1 MLVSINWLKDY
12 ANVDVPVDEF
22 CDRMILSGSNI
33 ETVEPFG
40 TKFTNIVVGKILK
53 IEKHPDADK
62 LVVCTVDAGDEQP
75 LQIVTGA
82 KNVFEGATVP
92 LIKHGGKLP
101 DGTVIKKG
109 KLRGVLSEGMLCSAA
124 EMGYEDKVISTLIKD
139 GIWIL
144 DDSLVPGTDIADA
157 LGLRDSVVDFEITPN
172 RPDCLSMIGMAREAA
187 AVFGT
192 ELKYPSTEVAAGGG
206 DVNEHISV
214 EVKAPE
220 LCPRYTAHVI
230 TDIKIEQSPWWM
242 QKRLM
247 HAGMRPINNIVD
259 ITNFV
264 MMEYGQPI
272 HAFDASAVEGEKIII
287 DTSKE
292 GDVFVT
298 LDGTERKLPEGV
310 IMINDASKPIG
321 IAGIMGGLNSEITE
335 NTKKVILE
343 VANFDGDSIRSSSKK
358 LGLRTEASGRYEK
371 GLDANLCEAAAARV
385 CHLIEELGCGKVADG
400 LIDIYPHKKN
410 AEPVDVRVSRVNH
423 VLGTDIPG
431 EDMVKI
437 FESLEMKVEVNSD
450 VMTVTPP
457 TVRMDLEAEID
468 YVEEVARMYGYD
480 LLPTSIPKGS
490 EVAGLTKQEDARTR
504 ARDIL
509 TGLGLDEILTYSFVS
524 PSSVDKAGISK
535 TDIAKR
541 NFVKIINPLG
551 DDSSVMR
558 TLLTPN
564 MMDVLSKNYAK
575 GNKSAA
581 LFEIGRIFNNV
592 PINCDGQPAEA
603 EGLCIGMYGGDA
615 DFFLLKGI
623 INELADRM
631 GLKGEL
637 VYEAEKNLPMY
648 HPGRCA
654 NIIYNGELLG
664 TMGEMHPD
672 VAERYGITERVYTCE
687 ILFSIIILHAVK
699 EILYKP
705 LPKYPAVTRDISLLV
720 ANEVTVGDIEDVIR
734 ENGGDILEDAVL
746 FDVYR
751 GKQVGEGMKSV
762 AFNLSYRSPDKTLTD
777 DEVNP
782 VHARIVEAL
791 REKLNAVQRE
801 M

>member
-12 ANVDVPVDEF
+12 ADVDVSVEEF

-40 TKFTNIVVGKILK
+40 TKFTKIVVGKILK

-62 LVVCTVDAGDEQP
+62 LVVCTIDAGDEEP

-92 LIKHGGKLP
+92 LIRHGGKLP

-109 KLRGVLSEGMLCSAA
+109 KLRGVVSEGMLCSAA
-124 EMGYEDKVISTLIKD
+124 EMGYEDKVINTLIKD

-144 DDSLVPGTDIADA
+144 DDDLVPGTDIADA
-157 LGLRDSVVDFEITPN
+157 LGLKDSVVDFEITPN

-192 ELKYPSTEVAAGGG
+192 ELKYPSTDVAAGGG

-214 EVKAPE
+214 EVKSPQ

-272 HAFDASAVEGEKIII
+272 HAFDASTVEGNKIII
-287 DTSKE
+287 DTSKD

-298 LDGTERKLPEGV
+298 LDGAERKLPEGV
-310 IMINDASKPIG
+310 LMINDAAKPIG

-335 NTKKVILE
+335 DTKKVILE

-371 GLDANLCEAAAARV
+371 GLDANLCEAAALRV

-400 LIDIYPHKKN
+400 AIDIYPQVQEAK
-410 AEPVDVRVSRVNH
+410 PIDVRASRVNH
-423 VLGTDIPG
+423 VLGTDISG
-431 EDMVKI
+431 DDMVKI
-437 FESLEMKVEVNSD
+437 FESLEMSVKVNGD

-524 PSSVDKAGISK
+524 PSSVDKAGISE
-535 TDIAKR
+535 TDISKR

-564 MMDVLSKNYAK
+564 MMDVLSKNNSK
-575 GNKSAA
+575 GNKEAA

-592 PINCDGQPAEA
+592 AINCDGQPAEA

-615 DFFLLKGI
+615 DFFVLKGI

-637 VYEAEKNLPMY
+637 VYEAEKKLPMY

-672 VAERYGITERVYTCE
+672 VAERYGITDRVYTCE
-687 ILFSIIILHAVK
+687 ILFSIIILHAAK

-705 LPKYPAVTRDISLLV
+705 LPKYPAVTRDISLLT
-720 ANEVTVGDIEDVIR
+720 ANEVTVGAIEDIIR
-734 ENGGDILEDAVL
+734 ENGGDILEDVML

-762 AFNLSYRSPDKTLTD
+762 AFNLSYRSPEKTLTD

-782 VHARIVEAL
+782 VHAKIIEAL